1 MTRFVLLLAAL
12 LGPGQALA
20 FDQQSLLKVFFSVVL
35 VRGYDAEGNMAYGSG
50 VVVAENQVATNCHV
64 LRKTTR
70 AWISQAEDV
79 YPIVTIHA
87 DPHHDLCLL
96 NVERLPLQ
104 PVQLAKASEIA
115 KGDEVVSVGHSNG
128 VLTPLTSGG
137 HVKSLYPFDGGMVVR
152 TNARFGLGASGS
164 PLFDGDGRLLGIN
177 TFKTP
182 GRTAY
187 FYAIPAEWIAEV
199 VKTPASNKLPI
210 AGKMFWELEDASKPF
225 FMQVA
230 LPHINE
236 DWPKLLEVS
245 QRWIESEPLNAEAW
259 YELGMAQEGMGN
271 KDKAQESFRKSV
283 AINARHSES
292 LYRLGIFASE
302 RGDRDEV
309 QQVSLILAKIDAEL
323 ADRFNK
329 AVSQA
334 GRATKP

>member
-1 MTRFVLLLAAL
+1 MLRFVLLAVAL
-12 LGPGQALA
+12 LSSAQAMA

-35 VRGYDAEGNMAYGSG
+35 VRGYDTEGNLAYGSG
-50 VVVAENQVATNCHV
+50 VVVGENQVATNCHV
-64 LRKTTR
+64 LRKTTK

-79 YPIVTIHA
+79 YPIVSIHA

-104 PVQLAKASEIA
+104 PVQLAKASEVA
-115 KGDEVVSVGHSNG
+115 KGDEVVSIGHSNG

-137 HVKSLYPFDGGMVVR
+137 HVKSLYPFEGGMVVR

-164 PLFDGDGRLLGIN
+164 PLFDANGRLLGIN

-187 FYAIPAEWIAEV
+187 FYAIPAQWIAEV
-199 VKTPASNKLPI
+199 AKIPASSTLPI
-210 AGKMFWELEDASKPF
+210 AGKMFWELDDETKPY

-236 DWPKLLEVS
+236 DWAKLHAVS
-245 QRWIESEPLNAEAW
+245 QRWIQAEPHNAEAW
-259 YELGMAQEGMGN
+259 YELGMAQEGLGQ
-271 KDKAQESFRKSV
+271 KDQAQQSFRKSV

-302 RGDRDEV
+302 RGDREEV
-309 QQVSLILAKIDAEL
+309 HNVSVTLAQIDPEM
-323 ADRFNK
+323 ADNFNK
-329 AVSQA
+329 TVGCNAA
-334 GRATKP
+334 C